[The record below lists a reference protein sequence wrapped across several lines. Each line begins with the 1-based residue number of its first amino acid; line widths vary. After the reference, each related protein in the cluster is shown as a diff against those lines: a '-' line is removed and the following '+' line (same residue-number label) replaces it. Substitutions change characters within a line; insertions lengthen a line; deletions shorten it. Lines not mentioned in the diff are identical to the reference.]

1 MEEKRNTDRNM
12 RSAAARTAYDGCFS
26 SPPSAKHTLNSHTQI
41 NTHTPVLHAS
51 VFPRRLFERDVAR
64 GEGAE
69 AAGDDGHG
77 AELGPGLVDH
87 VGAGGVLLAVLAIP
101 PLQVVVRA
109 GDGHL
114 HGCSFQSAGA
124 QKVRTGQ
131 TELAQWALRKSLD
144 SRLLLFKSLGS
155 GSSVFFLFLS
165 SALHF
170 T

>member
-1 MEEKRNTDRNM
+1 MLQLSGRQKKYRQKHEE
-12 RSAAARTAYDGCFS
+12 RSSKNHRRQPLQLSTVSRA
-26 SPPSAKHTLNSHTQI
+26 H
-41 NTHTPVLHAS
+41 THTPVLHAS

-114 HGCSFQSAGA
+114 HGCSFQS
-124 QKVRTGQ
+124 
-131 TELAQWALRKSLD
+131 KSED
-144 SRLLLFKSLGS
+144 GTDGDGS
-155 GSSVFFLFLS
+155 VG
-165 SALHF
+165 F